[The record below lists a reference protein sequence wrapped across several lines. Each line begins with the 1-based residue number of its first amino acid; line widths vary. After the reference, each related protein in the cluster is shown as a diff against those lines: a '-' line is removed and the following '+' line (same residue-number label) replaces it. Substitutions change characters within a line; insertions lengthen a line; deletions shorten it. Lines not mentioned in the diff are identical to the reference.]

1 MPRAKTQ
8 RSGSGRTCIFTSV
21 TRQYTAK
28 ARILG
33 QTLKQYHPDAFL
45 VLLSVGE
52 VADGSG
58 ALEPWDVVLPLT
70 ALSIPDLQQLCFKYN
85 VTELCTAVKPAAARH
100 LMDAF
105 GADRVMYLDPDVAVF
120 DTLAPLEDLLNSA
133 SIVLTPHVLEPETDR
148 RFIVRGE
155 VLFLKRGAFN
165 LGFFGVRNDDTGRRF
180 LSWWNDRLM
189 ELCLDDADEQ
199 HALQAHYA
207 LLGLFTDQKW
217 IDLVPSLFEHHHI
230 VRDPGYN
237 VATWNLAQR
246 AISRDTKGHW
256 LVNGVSLRFFHFSG
270 VDSGA
275 HRELLDLAVEVN
287 PAASLAYEISDWY
300 LRALAQAGDATFS
313 GIPYSFAAYD
323 DGTLIPAAHR
333 RLYALDRSARERFPD
348 PFRADGSPCFRD
360 WAVDRLS
367 QAGIAR
373 ATRRKARYLRLR
385 RTWPITVVLRTPWL
399 HRGLLRLAAR
409 LGWR

>member
-1 MPRAKTQ
+1 MAQP
-8 RSGSGRTCIFTSV
+8 SGSGRTCIFTSV

-33 QTLKQYHPDAFL
+33 QTLKQHHPDATL
-45 VLLSVGE
+45 VLLSVGDLAE
-52 VADGSG
+52 GHG

-70 ALSIPDLQQLCFKYN
+70 DLPLPDPRQLCFKYN
-85 VTELCTAVKPAAARH
+85 VTELCTAVKPVAARH

-105 GADRVMYLDPDVAVF
+105 GADRVLYLDPDIAVF
-120 DTLAPLEDLLNSA
+120 DSLTPLENLLDSA
-133 SIVLTPHVLEPETDR
+133 SILLTPHVLEPEVDQQC
-148 RFIVRGE
+148 IVMGE

-189 ELCLDDADEQ
+189 DFCLDDAHEQ

-207 LLGLFTDQKW
+207 LIGLFTDQKW
-217 IDLVPSLFEHHHI
+217 IDLVPSLFDRHHI

-237 VATWNLAQR
+237 VATWNLSHR
-246 AISRDTKGHW
+246 AITRDTTGHW
-256 LVNGVSLRFFHFSG
+256 LVNGQPLRFFHFSG

-275 HRELLDLAVEVN
+275 HREVLDVVVEVN
-287 PAASLAYEISDWY
+287 SSAALAYDISDWY
-300 LRALAQAGDATFS
+300 LRRLAQEGDATYSDF
-313 GIPYSFAAYD
+313 PYTFATYD
-323 DGTLIPAAHR
+323 DGTPIPAAHR

-348 PFRADGSPCFRD
+348 PFRVDGASCFRD
-360 WAVDRLS
+360 WAVERLS
-367 QAGIAR
+367 PSGVAQATGR
-373 ATRRKARYLRLR
+373 QARYLRLR
-385 RTWPITVVLRTPWL
+385 RTWPISIVLRTRWL
-399 HRGLLRLAAR
+399 HRGLLRLAVF